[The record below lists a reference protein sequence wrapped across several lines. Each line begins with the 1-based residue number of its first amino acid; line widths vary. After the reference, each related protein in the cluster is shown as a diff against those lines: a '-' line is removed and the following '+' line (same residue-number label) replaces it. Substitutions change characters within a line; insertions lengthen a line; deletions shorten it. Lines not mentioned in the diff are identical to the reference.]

1 MIKTA
6 VNIGCFSPQL
16 FAIYYV
22 FAFLFE
28 EKWCQI
34 CIRNNKK
41 MLAKRLVLA
50 TQIAPKRIAIST
62 KTQCILHQNALHF
75 APKRSVFSI
84 KTHCILHQNAEKW
97 HKKRRV
103 KGYLWANSRLEM
115 KNGLVAFG

>member
-1 MIKTA
+1 MMEMA

-41 MLAKRLVLA
+41 MLAKTLVFAAHLA
-50 TQIAPKRIAIST
+50 SKRKAFCI
-62 KTQCILHQNALHF
+62 KTQGILHQNARHF
-75 APKRSVFSI
+75 APKRR
-84 KTHCILHQNAEKW
+84 K
-97 HKKRRV
+97 
-103 KGYLWANSRLEM
+103 
-115 KNGLVAFG
+115 

>member
-1 MIKTA
+1 MIKMV

-41 MLAKRLVLA
+41 MLAKTLVFTTHL
-50 TQIAPKRIAIST
+50 APKRIAFST
-62 KTQCILHQNALHF
+62 KT
-75 APKRSVFSI
+75 
-84 KTHCILHQNAEKW
+84 HCN
-97 HKKRRV
+97 
-103 KGYLWANSRLEM
+103 
-115 KNGLVAFG
+115 

>member
-41 MLAKRLVLA
+41 CWPKRLFL
-50 TQIAPKRIAIST
+50 PR
-62 KTQCILHQNALHF
+62 ILHQNALHL
-75 APKRSVFSI
+75 APKRIAFSI
-84 KTHCILHQNAEKW
+84 KTQKIGIKSG
-97 HKKRRV
+97 V
-103 KGYLWANSRLEM
+103 
-115 KNGLVAFG
+115 

>member
-1 MIKTA
+1 MEMA

-41 MLAKRLVLA
+41 MRAERLVFA
-50 TQIAPKRIAIST
+50 THLAPKHPAFST
-62 KTQCILHQNALHF
+62 
-75 APKRSVFSI
+75 
-84 KTHCILHQNAEKW
+84 KTHCILHQNALQLAP
-97 HKKRRV
+97 KRKVFRIKTQEIGIKSSV
-103 KGYLWANSRLEM
+103 
-115 KNGLVAFG
+115 